1 VCKLRFLK
9 CRKIFGATASFSDDR
24 FVLHSS
30 YGLFASLSTFL
41 KQEMGVYLQP
51 ILKHI
56 LETLR
61 STEGFVVGNFTL
73 PFGATPYCSA
83 IARCIQFIFS
93 FHQTHYNGE
102 EDPTFLIDDENIE
115 NEEHGEDSD
124 DDSVTGYVILCDVI
138 LS

>member
-9 CRKIFGATASFSDDR
+9 FRKIFGVAASFSDDR
-24 FVLHSS
+24 FMLRFS

-73 PFGATPYCSA
+73 PFGATPL
-83 IARCIQFIFS
+83 
-93 FHQTHYNGE
+93 G
-102 EDPTFLIDDENIE
+102 PL
-115 NEEHGEDSD
+115 
-124 DDSVTGYVILCDVI
+124 
-138 LS
+138 